1 MTRSNQPPRGSPA
14 SHSELIADVPPEPGS
29 VPIIRQFVKDLE
41 WSKDEDSDMR
51 LSLLVSELVT
61 NAVLHARTTFAVQV
75 TMTATAI
82 RVSVTDGSSVLP
94 ERRTYNFLHPT
105 GRGLH
110 LVDSLSDRW
119 GVDLEPTGKTV
130 WFELDRLAG
139 IA

>member
-1 MTRSNQPPRGSPA
+1 MTRSNRLPRGSSS
-14 SHSELIADVPPEPGS
+14 SHSELIEEIPPEPGS
-29 VPIIRQFVKDLE
+29 VPIIRQFVRDLE

-75 TMTATAI
+75 TMKATAI
-82 RVSVTDGSSVLP
+82 RVSVTDGSPLLP
-94 ERRTYNFLHPT
+94 ERRNYNFLHPT

-119 GVDLEPTGKTV
+119 GVDLEPPGKTV

>member
-1 MTRSNQPPRGSPA
+1 MTGSNGPHRGSSAP
-14 SHSELIADVPPEPGS
+14 HSELIEEIPPEAGS
-29 VPIIRQFVKDLE
+29 VPIVRKFVRDLE

-61 NAVLHARTTFAVQV
+61 NAVLHARTNFAVRV

-82 RVSVTDGSSVLP
+82 RVSVTDGSPNLP
-94 ERRTYNFLHPT
+94 ERRNYDVLQPT

-119 GVDLEPTGKTV
+119 GVDLQPPGKTV
-130 WFELDRLAG
+130 WFELDRLEG

>member
-1 MTRSNQPPRGSPA
+1 MTQSNRPRRGSSAP
-14 SHSELIADVPPEPGS
+14 HTELIEEIPPEPGS
-29 VPIIRQFVKDLE
+29 VPIVRQFVKDLA

-61 NAVLHARTTFAVQV
+61 NAVLHARTNFAVQV
-75 TMTATAI
+75 TLTATAI
-82 RVSVTDGSSVLP
+82 RVSVTDGSPILP
-94 ERRTYNFLHPT
+94 ERRNYSFLHPT

-119 GVDLEPTGKTV
+119 GVDLESTGKTV

>member
-1 MTRSNQPPRGSPA
+1 VTRSSRSPRGPSA
-14 SHSELIADVPPEPGS
+14 SHSELIEEIPPEPGS
-29 VPIIRQFVKDLE
+29 VPIVRQFVRDLE
-41 WSKDEDSDMR
+41 WAKDEDSDMR

-61 NAVLHARTTFAVQV
+61 NAVLHARTPFAVQV
-75 TMTATAI
+75 TMTATVI
-82 RVSVTDGSSVLP
+82 RVAVTDGSTILP
-94 ERRTYNFLHPT
+94 ERRNYSFLHPT

-119 GVDLEPTGKTV
+119 GVDLESTGKTV